1 MRKIKLFL
9 IIIFFFNFN
18 NQVFGDLIEIKVKI
32 DDNIIT
38 NFDIENEKKYLFFLN
53 PKLQELSNPRMQDIA
68 IDSLITDIIKKKEL
82 EKYFDFSKNEKII
95 DIVEKNLLLKK
106 NIKNRENFKKILQNL
121 GLDYEIIKQKFFIE
135 ALWNQLVYEKYSANV
150 VINKNQ
156 LKQKIQKQISK
167 ERKKFSYNL
176 SEIFFEESFEESLD
190 YKISKI
196 NESIENIG
204 FENTA
209 NIFSSANT
217 SNKGGLIGW
226 VNELQLSS
234 KIINEIDKLNIN
246 EISKPIKLQKGYIL
260 IKINDKREVKQK
272 INLDEQLK
280 KFINNETNRQ
290 LNSFST
296 IFYKRLR
303 KNIEINEY

>member
-1 MRKIKLFL
+1 M
-9 IIIFFFNFN
+9 
-18 NQVFGDLIEIKVKI
+18 
-32 DDNIIT
+32 
-38 NFDIENEKKYLFFLN
+38 
-53 PKLQELSNPRMQDIA
+53 
-68 IDSLITDIIKKKEL
+68 
-82 EKYFDFSKNEKII
+82 
-95 DIVEKNLLLKK
+95 
-106 NIKNRENFKKILQNL
+106 
-121 GLDYEIIKQKFFIE
+121 
-135 ALWNQLVYEKYSANV
+135 
-150 VINKNQ
+150 
-156 LKQKIQKQISK
+156 
-167 ERKKFSYNL
+167 
-176 SEIFFEESFEESLD
+176 
-190 YKISKI
+190 
-196 NESIENIG
+196 
-204 FENTA
+204 
-209 NIFSSANT
+209 
-217 SNKGGLIGW
+217 IGW